1 MRHSDFGNQNK
12 KQVLVPHI
20 TRRSKHAVSWA
31 REKLTWSHL
40 LSRLGKESHMW
51 SCMKP
56 VNSLLVNVTTHIYKA
71 CY

>member
-1 MRHSDFGNQNK
+1 MRHSDFDNQNK

-20 TRRSKHAVSWA
+20 THRSKHAESRA
-31 REKLTWSHL
+31 REKSTRSHL

-56 VNSLLVNVTTHIYKA
+56 VNSLVNATTHIYKA